1 VIVLLGIRNWIGE
14 FMKIITS
21 KGIYVQKK
29 DLDLIFNVTD
39 NQKIPNIIIE
49 KYSANANIED
59 IGFIFF
65 DDKDVIKFLN
75 NFSFIVNFNDFIN
88 LNFGEFTD
96 FYFDDLQKLRK
107 MRVDNDQNKFL
118 PEKKVYNNFLDAWLD
133 QMKYF
138 NYVPNKDEIKNY
150 TLEMQLLYNKVI
162 DILEIRAFNGGVS
175 GLEVPEEVLKP
186 VRYSKK
192 QLQRIYHEVLSGE
205 LSFEELKPY
214 EKQLYS
220 IFSRIDYTPEILNI
234 IRKIMLISRHNT
246 IDFINDDLLDL
257 ILHIEGK
264 NSKFEQSTWSLIDYL
279 YTIGYNKF
287 ENFDSRIMLENDIK
301 IIKNTINFLAGAKLD
316 NKGIDKLSQ
325 YNYVL
330 TEIIKVLKSCNYSSY
345 NSQLIK
351 EVVSNMAAY
360 IYLNPNA
367 INNDFDFLAYACE
380 YITNHIPEILK
391 FMGYDGKKT
400 DSHNGNFVDNFNRAN
415 SLLIYLYNEKNKKD
429 VSNENPKLGDKLL
442 PNCFEQ

>member
-1 VIVLLGIRNWIGE
+1 
-14 FMKIITS
+14 MKIITS

-39 NQKIPNIIIE
+39 NQEIPNIVIE
-49 KYSANANIED
+49 KYTENANIED

-150 TLEMQLLYNKVI
+150 PLEMQLLYNKVT
-162 DILEIRAFNGGVS
+162 DILEIRSLNSGVS
-175 GLEVPEEVLKP
+175 NLEVPEEVLKP

-192 QLQRIYHEVLSGE
+192 QLQRIYYEVLSEE

-220 IFSRIDYTPEILNI
+220 IFSRMDYTPEILNI
-234 IRKIMLISRHNT
+234 IRKIVLISRHNT

-264 NSKFEQSTWSLIDYL
+264 KSKFEQSTSSLIDYL

-287 ENFDSRIMLENDIK
+287 DNFDSRIMLENDIK
-301 IIKNTINFLAGAKLD
+301 IIKNTINFLVGEKLG
-316 NKGIDKLSQ
+316 NKEIDKLSQ

-330 TEIIKVLKSCNYSSY
+330 TEIIKVLKSCNYSPY
-345 NSQLIK
+345 NSKLIR
-351 EVVSNMAAY
+351 EVVSNMASY

-367 INNDFDFLAYACE
+367 INNDFELLAYAYE
-380 YITNHIPEILK
+380 YITKHMTEIIK
-391 FMGYDGKKT
+391 FMGYDEKKR
-400 DSHNGNFVDNFNRAN
+400 DNHNENFVDNYNRAIRI
-415 SLLIYLYNEKNKKD
+415 LIYLYNEKNKKD
-429 VSNENPKLGDKLL
+429 MSNDNLKLGDKLL

>member
-1 VIVLLGIRNWIGE
+1 
-14 FMKIITS
+14 MKIITS
-21 KGIYVQKK
+21 NGIYVQKK
-29 DLDLIFNVTD
+29 DIDLIFNVTD

-49 KYSANANIED
+49 KYTANANIED

-107 MRVDNDQNKFL
+107 MRVANDQNKFL

-150 TLEMQLLYNKVI
+150 PLEMQLLYNKVI

-192 QLQRIYHEVLSGE
+192 QLQRIYHEVLSEE

-234 IRKIMLISRHNT
+234 IRKIMLINRQNT

-264 NSKFEQSTWSLIDYL
+264 NSKFEHSTWSLIDYL

-301 IIKNTINFLAGAKLD
+301 IIKNTVNFLAGAKLD

-330 TEIIKVLKSCNYSSY
+330 TEIIKVLKSCNYSPYS
-345 NSQLIK
+345 SKFIR
-351 EVVSNMAAY
+351 EVISNMASY
-360 IYLNPNA
+360 IYLKPNA
-367 INNDFDFLAYACE
+367 INNDFDFLAYVYE

-391 FMGYDGKKT
+391 FMGYDGKKA

-415 SLLIYLYNEKNKKD
+415 SILIYLYNEKNKKNI
-429 VSNENPKLGDKLL
+429 SNENPKLGDKLL